1 MNLSPQ
7 QRQREIIKVL
17 LITLVLNALIAG
29 AKLIYGYHA
38 GAMSMIADGF
48 HSLMDGSS
56 NVIGLVAI
64 GYAFAPPDA
73 EHPYGHRKA
82 EVLAAL
88 GISVLLGM
96 TCLEIGRE
104 LWERIWHPSTPNLSF
119 WAFVIMVTGVLV
131 NLAVVAYESRA
142 GKRLGSQ
149 MLSSD
154 AEHTRS
160 DVLVSLSVIASL
172 VGISLKWYW
181 LDLVVSAAII
191 IVIGKI
197 AWELFSQNFQIL
209 VDRMPIDSQAISA
222 RVEQIPG
229 ISHCHKVRAHGTA
242 DAIYMEF
249 HIWVD
254 PQMSVADAH
263 ALSHQAKDALQ
274 SEITGLSDV
283 TIHIEPSRAL
293 P

>member
-1 MNLSPQ
+1 MNLSAPE
-7 QRQREIIKVL
+7 RQREIIKVL

-29 AKLIYGYHA
+29 AKLAYGYHS

-56 NVIGLVAI
+56 NIIGLVAI

-88 GISVLLGM
+88 GISVLLGI
-96 TCLEIGRE
+96 TCLEIARE
-104 LWERIWHPSTPNLSF
+104 LWGRMWNPSTPTLSF
-119 WAFVIMVTGVLV
+119 WAFGIMVAGVLV
-131 NLAVVAYESRA
+131 NLAVVAYESNA

-191 IVIGKI
+191 AVIGKI

-209 VDRMPIDSQAISA
+209 VDRMPVDSHAIST

-242 DAIYMEF
+242 DALYMEL

-254 PQMSVADAH
+254 PQMSVKDAH
-263 ALSHQAKDALQ
+263 TLSHQAKDALQ